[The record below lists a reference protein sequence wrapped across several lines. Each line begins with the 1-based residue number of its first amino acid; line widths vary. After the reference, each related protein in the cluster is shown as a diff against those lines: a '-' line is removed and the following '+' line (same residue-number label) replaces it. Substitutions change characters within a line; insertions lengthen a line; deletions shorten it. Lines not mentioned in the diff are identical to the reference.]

1 MSRVTD
7 PDPRGPR
14 TAPGSATASESDAEP
29 VIDLPDTPAGRIMRA
44 ARELLVRDY
53 YSGLRMD
60 ALAFELGMSKKTL
73 YAHFESKDAIV
84 AAIFE
89 ATGQT
94 IRRRVGAVLAQPQ
107 GRFLQQIGAVL
118 TILGGYFGTLTPG
131 FLQDLQRFAP
141 ELYRQIDALK
151 ERNILLLFGHVLQLG
166 VSQGAVRDDLSVPLV
181 VEIWLSIIKGVH
193 DPAALARTGLTPRQA
208 FDKALDLFLRGL
220 LTTDGRRQLER
231 SRRPPRRAP
240 RRRTG

>member
-1 MSRVTD
+1 MSRVTA
-7 PDPRGPR
+7 PDPRSPR
-14 TAPGSATASESDAEP
+14 AAPGPTALESDAEP
-29 VIDLPDTPAGRIMRA
+29 ILDLPDTPAGRILRA
-44 ARELLVRDY
+44 ARDILVRDY

-94 IRRRVGAVLAQPQ
+94 IRRRVSALLEKPQ
-107 GRFLQQIGAVL
+107 ARFLQQIGAVL
-118 TILGGYFGTLTPG
+118 TILGGYFGTMTPG

-141 ELYRQIDALK
+141 ELYRQLDALK
-151 ERNILLLFGHVLQLG
+151 ERNIPLLFGQVLQLG
-166 VSQGAVRDDLSVPLV
+166 VTQGAVRGDLEVPLV
-181 VEIWLSIIKGVH
+181 VEIWLHIIKGVH
-193 DPAALARTGLTPRQA
+193 DPASLARTGLTPRQA

-220 LTTDGRRQLER
+220 LTPQGRKQLDR
-231 SRRPPRRAP
+231 SQRP
-240 RRRTG
+240 RRRTPGRRAG

>member
-1 MSRVTD
+1 MSRVIA
-7 PDPRGPR
+7 PDP
-14 TAPGSATASESDAEP
+14 PGSRAAASSAAALESDCDP
-29 VIDLPDTPAGRIMRA
+29 VIDLPDSPSGRILRA
-44 ARELLVRDY
+44 ARDLLLRDY

-94 IRRRVGAVLAQPQ
+94 IRRRVSAVLSQPG
-107 GRFLQQIGAVL
+107 GRFLRQLGAVL
-118 TILGGYFGTLTPG
+118 TILSGYFGTMTPG

-141 ELYRQIDALK
+141 ELYRQLDAIK
-151 ERNILLLFGHVLQLG
+151 ERNIPLLFSQVLQIG
-166 VSQGAVRDDLSVPLV
+166 VSQGAVRDDLLVPLV
-181 VEIWLSIIKGVH
+181 VEIWLQIIKGVH
-193 DPAALARTGLTPRQA
+193 EPAALARTGLTPRQA

-220 LTTDGRRQLER
+220 LTPQGRTQLER
-231 SRRPPRRAP
+231 SQRP
-240 RRRTG
+240 RRRSKTPRGP

>member
-1 MSRVTD
+1 M
-7 PDPRGPR
+7 
-14 TAPGSATASESDAEP
+14 
-29 VIDLPDTPAGRIMRA
+29 
-44 ARELLVRDY
+44 
-53 YSGLRMD
+53 
-60 ALAFELGMSKKTL
+60 
-73 YAHFESKDAIV
+73 
-84 AAIFE
+84 
-89 ATGQT
+89 
-94 IRRRVGAVLAQPQ
+94 LAQPQ

-151 ERNILLLFGHVLQLG
+151 ERNILLLFGQVLQLG

-220 LTTDGRRQLER
+220 LTTEGRRQLER
-231 SRRPPRRAP
+231 SRRPPRR
-240 RRRTG
+240 RTG